1 MIGITT
7 LVKYHGGAIEYVC
20 VFVCAYVC
28 VCVLWAPQDT
38 IKCIQLE
45 EQFEFE

>member
-1 MIGITT
+1 MCAC
-7 LVKYHGGAIEYVC
+7 LC
-20 VFVCAYVC
+20 VRMC